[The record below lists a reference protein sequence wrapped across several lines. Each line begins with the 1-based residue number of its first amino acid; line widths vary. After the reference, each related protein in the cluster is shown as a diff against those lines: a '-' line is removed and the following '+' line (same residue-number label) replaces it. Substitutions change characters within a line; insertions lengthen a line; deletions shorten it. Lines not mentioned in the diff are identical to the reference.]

1 MKAGIITQNMRV
13 IISDLYL
20 FNFLA
25 MQIRPLGNRVLVKM
39 QQEEETTTFGLVLPD
54 TVDKDKKVYGVIESL
69 GNGEEIAKLGLKVG
83 DKVVTPKWGE
93 GVEEIKL
100 GRGKEQTEYRVVMH
114 DKILA
119 VVE

>member
-1 MKAGIITQNMRV
+1 MN
-13 IISDLYL
+13 
-20 FNFLA
+20 
-25 MQIRPLGNRVLVKM
+25 IRPLGNRVLVKM
-39 QQEEETTTFGLVLPD
+39 QQEEETTAFGLVLPD
-54 TVDKDKKVYGVIESL
+54 TVDKDKKAYGVIEAM
-69 GNGEEIAKLGLKVG
+69 GNGEELAKLGLKVG

-100 GRGKEQTEYRVVMH
+100 GRGKSEEEYRVVMH